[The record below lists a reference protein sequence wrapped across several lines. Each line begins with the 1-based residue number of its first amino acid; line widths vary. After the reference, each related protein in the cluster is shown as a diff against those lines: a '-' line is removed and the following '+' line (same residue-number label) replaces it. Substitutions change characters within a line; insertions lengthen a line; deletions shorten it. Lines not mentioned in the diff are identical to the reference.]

1 MYKSYVN
8 SSQAEAIAPTAAK
21 VTRTK
26 ALAPSHQLEAVLAEE
41 QRLNPRL
48 GNDRKKR
55 VKAEKKQTRCVTI
68 PNFFWLA
75 YAQ

>member
-1 MYKSYVN
+1 VFVHP
-8 SSQAEAIAPTAAK
+8 SQEEAIAPVAAK

-48 GNDRKKR
+48 GAEKKAR
-55 VKAEKKQTRCVTI
+55 VKAAKKQTRCVSCC
-68 PNFFWLA
+68 F
-75 YAQ
+75 